1 MSEMVE
7 RVARAIC
14 VKNCEDP
21 DEASYGFLGT
31 GDPKSFAWR
40 GYIPHAI
47 AAITAL
53 REPTDDVAEHAAYQI
68 AKWEEPNMGLSWCM
82 NAANRDRC
90 KKLARIAINAV
101 IDEALK

>member
-47 AAITAL
+47 AALAAL
-53 REPTDDVAEHAAYQI
+53 REPTEEMVRAAYDQT
-68 AKWEEPNMGLSWCM
+68 M
-82 NAANRDRC
+82 NGIGSMPRAYWQAM
-90 KKLARIAINAV
+90 
-101 IDEALK
+101 IDEALKP